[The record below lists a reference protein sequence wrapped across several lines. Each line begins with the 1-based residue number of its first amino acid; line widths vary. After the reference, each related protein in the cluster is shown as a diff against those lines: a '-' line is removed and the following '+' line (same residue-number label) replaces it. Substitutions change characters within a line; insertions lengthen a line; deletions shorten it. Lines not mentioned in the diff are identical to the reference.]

1 MGYDLKDLKK
11 IIDLEM
17 IIFYGLI
24 IVIPLL
30 YQIIIL
36 IKLYSLGLINFYLVG
51 GLLLIQI
58 IPMLVCMIIC
68 TLMYQKVLP
77 EPIRCV

>member
-1 MGYDLKDLKK
+1 MV
-11 IIDLEM
+11 
-17 IIFYGLI
+17 LI

-51 GLLLIQI
+51 IVIDSNYPNASLYDYLYAHV
-58 IPMLVCMIIC
+58 P
-68 TLMYQKVLP
+68 KVLP
-77 EPIRCV
+77 EPII